1 MNIQSISKMA
11 GLGGLFLFSNS
22 LMAQAAE
29 VVAPLASPSGFS
41 FSQLSVL
48 EQLLLAVGVIILLA
62 AMNSIIRLIFT
73 LMELQKIRL
82 LKQYSPELLEEV
94 GIKQAVANESWWKGV
109 YRRWTNVVPIEKE
122 KDIMLDHDYDGV
134 RELDN
139 SLPPWWLAIFYV
151 TTAFAGVYIYFN
163 HFSSWAVSSGEAYAM
178 EISQA
183 EDQVKA
189 YLATQAN
196 AVDETNVVL
205 LAEATALAN
214 GKTIYNARCAVCHG
228 QLGEGGIGPNFTDA
242 YWLHGGSIQDIFK
255 VVKYGV
261 VEKGMQAW
269 KNELLPLQMQEVS
282 SYILSLQ
289 GSNPP
294 NQKEAQGERYLP
306 SEQPAE
312 EEKITE
318 GEDASLSMSN
328 Q

>member
-1 MNIQSISKMA
+1 MNSHSRFKW
-11 GLGGLFLFSNS
+11 LFALLLALVSP
-22 LMAQAAE
+22 LLRAQEELAVATAA
-29 VVAPLASPSGFS
+29 APARGIS

-48 EQLLLAVGVIILLA
+48 EQLLLGVGLIVLLA
-62 AMNSIIRLIFT
+62 AANSIIRLIFT

-82 LKQYSPELLEEV
+82 LKQYSPALLEEV
-94 GIKQAVANESWWKGV
+94 GIKQVVATESWWKAA

-151 TTAFAGVYIYFN
+151 TTAFAFVYIYFN
-163 HFSSWAVSSGEAYAM
+163 HFSDYAVSSGEAYTM
-178 EISQA
+178 EVARA
-183 EDQVKA
+183 EEEVKA

-196 AVDETNVVL
+196 AVDESNVVL
-205 LAEATALAN
+205 LAEADALSS
-214 GKTIYNARCAVCHG
+214 GKTIYSSRCAVCHG
-228 QLGEGGIGPNFTDA
+228 QLGEGGIGPNFTDE
-242 YWLHGGSIQDIFK
+242 YWLHGGSIQDVFK

-269 KNELLPLQMQEVS
+269 KNELLPRQMQEVS

-294 NQKEAQGERYLP
+294 NQKEAQGERYIP
-306 SEQPAE
+306 TESAPE
-312 EEKITE
+312 EEQLTE
-318 GEDASLSMSN
+318 GEDASLSLN
-328 Q
+328 H

>member
-1 MNIQSISKMA
+1 MNIQSLSKTAGIA
-11 GLGGLFLFSNS
+11 GLCLFSSS
-22 LMAQAAE
+22 LAAQTAEIAAT
-29 VVAPLASPSGFS
+29 VAQPRGFS
-41 FSQLSVL
+41 LSQLSVL
-48 EQLLLAVGVIILLA
+48 EQLLLGVGIIILLA
-62 AMNSIIRLIFT
+62 AANSLLRLIFT

-94 GIKQAVANESWWKGV
+94 GIKQAVASETWWKGV
-109 YRRWTNVVPIEKE
+109 YRRWTNVVPIERE

-163 HFSSWAVSSGEAYAM
+163 HFSGWAVSSGEAYAM
-178 EISQA
+178 EVSRA

-205 LAEATALAN
+205 LAEASALNN
-214 GKTIYNARCAVCHG
+214 GKTIFAARCAVCHG
-228 QLGEGGIGPNFTDA
+228 QLGEGGIGPNFTDE
-242 YWLHGGSIQDIFK
+242 YWLHGGSIQDVFK

-261 VEKGMQAW
+261 TEKGMQAW
-269 KNELLPLQMQEVS
+269 KNELLPLQIQEVS

-289 GSNPP
+289 GTNPP
-294 NQKEAQGERYLP
+294 NPKEPQGERYVP
-306 SEQPAE
+306 SEQPVK
-312 EEKITE
+312 EEKLTE
-318 GEDASLSMSN
+318 GEDASLSMNN